1 MSATILPYLAL
12 GVGSL
17 VFGLFLGTLSVR
29 MSRGDAP
36 ACRLSRKV
44 FHIGIFTG
52 AAPAQLWLGFWGVVL
67 YGTVIG
73 ALVAQA
79 CVRGEDASLFRALA
93 RDGEAGAGRCQVL
106 APLAA
111 TVVGG
116 ILSVFLV
123 GPFAIVGYLVCGWG
137 DGVGEIVGQRWG
149 RRRYGSLP
157 FYRRR
162 SVRTVEGSL
171 AVLGGGFLGG
181 WAALDLL
188 GYPPLLSV
196 GVGLLAG
203 AVGAVSEGLSPE
215 GTDNLWVQLLPS
227 LASWWLLG

>member
-1 MSATILPYLAL
+1 LSATILPYVAL
-12 GVGSL
+12 GVGAL
-17 VFGLFLGTLSVR
+17 VFGLLLGSLSGR
-29 MSRGDAP
+29 MARGDGP
-36 ACRLSRKV
+36 GRRLSRKV

-79 CVRGEDASLFRALA
+79 YVRGEGASLFRALA
-93 RDGEAGAGRCQVL
+93 RDGDGGGRRRQIL

-116 ILSVFLV
+116 ILSVLLV

-157 FYRRR
+157 LYRRR
-162 SVRTVEGSL
+162 SVRTLEGSM

-188 GYPPLLSV
+188 GYSPLLAV

-227 LASWWLLG
+227 LASWWFLG

>member
-1 MSATILPYLAL
+1 LSAAILPYLAL
-12 GVGSL
+12 GGAAL
-17 VFGLFLGTLSVR
+17 VFGLLLGTLSGR
-29 MSRGDAP
+29 MARSEGPARG
-36 ACRLSRKV
+36 LSRKV

-52 AAPAQLWLGFWGVVL
+52 AAPAQLCLGFWGVVL

-79 CVRGEDASLFRALA
+79 RVRGERAFLFRALA
-93 RDGEAGAGRCQVL
+93 RDGEAGDGRRQIL

-116 ILSVFLV
+116 ILSLFLV
-123 GPFAIVGYLVCGWG
+123 GPFAVVGYLVCGWG
-137 DGVGEIVGQRWG
+137 DGMGEIVGRRWG

-157 FYRRR
+157 LNRRR

-188 GYPPLLSV
+188 GYPLLLSV

-203 AVGAVSEGLSPE
+203 TVGAVSEGLSPE
-215 GTDNLWVQLLPS
+215 GTDNLWVQLFPS
-227 LASWWLLG
+227 LVSWWLLG

>member
-1 MSATILPYLAL
+1 LNPAILPYLAL
-12 GVGSL
+12 GAGSL
-17 VFGLFLGTLSVR
+17 VFSLLLGGLSGR
-29 MSRGDAP
+29 MARGEGP
-36 ACRLSRKV
+36 ARRLSRKV

-67 YGTVIG
+67 YGSVIG
-73 ALVAQA
+73 ALVGQA
-79 CVRGEDASLFRALA
+79 CVRGEGAFLFRALA
-93 RDGEAGAGRCQVL
+93 RDGEGGAGRRQIL
-106 APLAA
+106 APLVA
-111 TVVGG
+111 TIVGG
-116 ILSVFLV
+116 ILSVFLL
-123 GPFAIVGYLVCGWG
+123 GSFAIVGYLVCGWG

-149 RRRYGSLP
+149 RRRYRSLP
-157 FYRRR
+157 LNRRR

-188 GYPPLLSV
+188 GYAPLLCV
-196 GVGLLAG
+196 GGGLLAG

>member
-1 MSATILPYLAL
+1 LSAAILPYLAL
-12 GVGSL
+12 GAGSL
-17 VFGLFLGTLSVR
+17 VFGFLLGSLSGWMAR
-29 MSRGDAP
+29 RDGP
-36 ACRLSRKV
+36 TRRLSRKV

-52 AAPAQLWLGFWGVVL
+52 AAPAQLWMGFWGVVL

-73 ALVAQA
+73 ALVGQA
-79 CVRGEDASLFRALA
+79 YLRGEGAFLFRALT
-93 RDGEAGAGRCQVL
+93 RDGEVGARRRQLL

-123 GPFAIVGYLVCGWG
+123 GPFAVVGYLVCGWG
-137 DGVGEIVGQRWG
+137 DGVGEIVGERWG
-149 RRRYGSLP
+149 RRTYGSLP
-157 FYRRR
+157 LNGRR

-181 WAALDLL
+181 WAALGLL
-188 GYPPLLSV
+188 GFAPLLSV
-196 GVGLLAG
+196 AVGLLAG
-203 AVGAVSEGLSPE
+203 AVGSVSEGLSPE

-227 LASWWLLG
+227 LASWWILG